1 MLQPYDSAIL
11 LLGGGP
17 KGTEKKNS
25 NKNLHADIHS
35 SSIQNSAIYS
45 SQNAHQQMN
54 G

>member
-11 LLGGGP
+11 LLDEGP
-17 KGTEKKNS
+17 KGTEKRYS
-25 NKNLHADIHS
+25 NKNLHTDIHS
-35 SSIQNSAIYS
+35 TIQNSAIHN

>member
-17 KGTEKKNS
+17 QGTEKKYS

-35 SSIQNSAIYS
+35 STIQNSAIHS
-45 SQNAHQQMN
+45 SQKAHQQMN